1 MKRGRI
7 IVSLL
12 SGFLVI
18 ALLIGSTGANIIIK
32 SCKLCGVSVNTAIF
46 SSATP
51 DVGSCC
57 AATRSCCS
65 PTTSDYLSKG
75 CCTFTTEN
83 LKLTNYFPVQQF
95 VISFIAEIQPVF
107 MLEEIQL
114 SEEQHI
120 IPLFVQNKHGGGR
133 DILITNRQFL
143 I

>member
-7 IVSLL
+7 ILSLL

-18 ALLIGSTGANIIIK
+18 ALLIGSTGATISIK
-32 SCKLCGVSVNTAIF
+32 KCDVCGVSVNTTIF
-46 SSATP
+46 SSDSP
-51 DVGSCC
+51 SENSCC
-57 AATRSCCS
+57 ASSHSDCSQTAT
-65 PTTSDYLSKG
+65 DYLSKG
-75 CCTFTTEN
+75 CCTFTTED

-95 VISFIAEIQPVF
+95 VISFMAEMQPVF

-114 SEEQHI
+114 SEEQHKL
-120 IPLFVQNKHGGGR
+120 PLFIHNKHGGGR

>member
-7 IVSLL
+7 ILSFL

-18 ALLIGSTGANIIIK
+18 ALLIGSTGANISIK
-32 SCKLCGVSVNTAIF
+32 SCDVCGVSVNTTIF
-46 SSATP
+46 RTDSPSEN
-51 DVGSCC
+51 SCC
-57 AATRSCCS
+57 AASHSDCS
-65 PTTSDYLSKG
+65 PTTSDYLTKG

-95 VISFIAEIQPVF
+95 VFSFIAEIQPVIIF
-107 MLEEIQL
+107 DEIQL
-114 SEEQHI
+114 PEEQHKL
-120 IPLFVQNKHGGGR
+120 PLFVHNKHGGGR

>member
-7 IVSLL
+7 ILSLL

-18 ALLIGSTGANIIIK
+18 ALLIGSTGATIIIK
-32 SCKLCGVSVNTAIF
+32 SCEVCGVSVNTAIF
-46 SSATP
+46 SSDSP
-51 DVGSCC
+51 SENSCC
-57 AATRSCCS
+57 AAYHSDCS
-65 PTTSDYLSKG
+65 PATSDLLTKG

-107 MLEEIQL
+107 MNEEIQL
-114 SEEQHI
+114 SEEQHKL
-120 IPLFVQNKHGGGR
+120 PLFVHNKHGGGR